1 MPRHTTKKQLTH
13 NTHTST
19 LSSISMPT
27 LTEVPK
33 AKQWGKYDRHRLHS
47 LIIEG
52 KVNIEDVTY
61 DNIDSVHAK
70 YFPERQQRNFRRN
83 FKDFAAA
90 FDLETAL
97 AGARREE
104 AEQGE
109 MRVCLRFVC

>member
-1 MPRHTTKKQLTH
+1 MPRHTTKKQLNH
-13 NTHTST
+13 NTHNKAIHSN
-19 LSSISMPT
+19 SMPT
-27 LTEVPK
+27 LLEVPK
-33 AKQWGKYDRHRLHS
+33 AKQWGKYDRHRLHL

-52 KVNIEDVTY
+52 KVDIEDY
-61 DNIDSVHAK
+61 SFENIDRVHAK

-104 AEQGE
+104 VEQGE
-109 MRVCLRFVC
+109 TRVCLRFVC

>member
-1 MPRHTTKKQLTH
+1 
-13 NTHTST
+13 
-19 LSSISMPT
+19 MPT
-27 LTEVPK
+27 LAEVPRT
-33 AKQWGKYDRHRLHS
+33 KQWGKYDRQRLHS
-47 LIIEG
+47 LVIEG

-61 DNIDSVHAK
+61 ENIDRVHAQ

-109 MRVCLRFVC
+109 TRVCLRFVC